1 MCWLYYGSTHISLI
15 LKKKAHALPSIV
27 VEHTNNYYKK
37 TKLLLI
43 KISYTLTYYIIIR
56 ITYFG
61 TQDLG

>member
-1 MCWLYYGSTHISLI
+1 ML
-15 LKKKAHALPSIV
+15 LPSIV

-56 ITYFG
+56 ITYFE